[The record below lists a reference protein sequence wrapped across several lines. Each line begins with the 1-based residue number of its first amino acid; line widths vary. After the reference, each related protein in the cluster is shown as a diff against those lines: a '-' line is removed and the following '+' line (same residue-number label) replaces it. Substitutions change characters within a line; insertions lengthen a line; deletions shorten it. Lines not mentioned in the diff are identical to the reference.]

1 MEKKK
6 IWIILTVVALAFLF
20 VGAVSAAENETNTNE
35 NTIVDSYYDD
45 YDNYDDYYDYDN
57 YDEYEEYD
65 YYDEYDEFYEDWN
78 AAEHAWV
85 DAKSTTF
92 QEGQSNN
99 YVVYPSTGSYAIKN
113 SKVTIY
119 LSGNTYTGKYF
130 YKTYKKWSNNNGE
143 AWFSF
148 KNLPAGK
155 YNADITIE
163 GYYGKAFY
171 FAEKNG
177 IKINVKPM
185 KSKYFKITGKPSSMT
200 SFGDGCQKVISQ
212 NSAIHGG
219 TLLNGKKYQLQLY
232 NRYSWMP
239 CYKLKKVITYWKKG
253 GKILQKLFNKKNGF
267 YKYTIKNKIGKY
279 KLVGIRAYYYK
290 I

>member
-1 MEKKK
+1 MENKK

-57 YDEYEEYD
+57 YDEYDEYEEYD
-65 YYDEYDEFYEDWN
+65 YYDEYDEFYEDWS

-148 KNLPAGK
+148 KNLPAGTR
-155 YNADITIE
+155 IL
-163 GYYGKAFY
+163 
-171 FAEKNG
+171 G
-177 IKINVKPM
+177 IKDLDWLVYKADARFDRYGIN
-185 KSKYFKITGKPSSMT
+185 
-200 SFGDGCQKVISQ
+200 
-212 NSAIHGG
+212 IHA
-219 TLLNGKKYQLQLY
+219 QD
-232 NRYSWMP
+232 WMSH
-239 CYKLKKVITYWKKG
+239 TYALDDIVWYIIKWKK
-253 GKILQKLFNKKNGF
+253 ISTSTLQSIFMDAMLQTEKSYYLLEKRRKNF
-267 YKYTIKNKIGKY
+267 TKTIQ
-279 KLVGIRAYYYK
+279 
-290 I
+290 